1 MSAAS
6 KNLIVVREFRSTDV
20 AAVAA
25 IEAVASPDP
34 WTPALFEGEL
44 SVLPALRHW
53 LVACAAADGGEVV
66 GFVGMMFVP
75 DEVGTYSEGH
85 VMNVAVRADH
95 TRRGIARRLLIE
107 AFADAIARGV
117 AHLTLEVRV
126 SNEPARH
133 LYQQLGFGPVGLRPR
148 YYPDGEDALILWAHD
163 IQTDE
168 FRRRLGLEEAS

>member
-1 MSAAS
+1 MTP
-6 KNLIVVREFRSTDV
+6 IVVRELQSTDV

-53 LVACAAADGGEVV
+53 LVACEATGDRPEVV

-75 DEVGTYSEGH
+75 DETGAHPEGH
-85 VMNVAVRADH
+85 VMNVAVRPD
-95 TRRGIARRLLIE
+95 RKRQGIARRLLIA
-107 AFADAIARGV
+107 AFADALDRGV
-117 AHLTLEVRV
+117 EHLTLEVRV
-126 SNEPARH
+126 SNDPARN
-133 LYQQLGFGPVGLRPR
+133 LYQQLGFAPVGLRPR

-163 IQTDE
+163 IQTVD
-168 FRRRLGLEEAS
+168 FRRRLGFEEAS

>member
-1 MSAAS
+1 M
-6 KNLIVVREFRSTDV
+6 NLIVVREFRPDDV

-53 LVACAAADGGEVV
+53 LVACEAADDRPEVV

-75 DEVGTYSEGH
+75 DDTGAHPEGH
-85 VMNVAVRADH
+85 VMNVAVRPD
-95 TRRGIARRLLIE
+95 RKRQGIARRLLIE
-107 AFADAIARGV
+107 AFADALARGV
-117 AHLTLEVRV
+117 EHLTLEVRV
-126 SNEPARH
+126 SNDPARS
-133 LYQQLGFGPVGLRPR
+133 LYHQLGFAPVGLRPR

-163 IQTDE
+163 IQTVE
-168 FRRRLGLEEAS
+168 FRRRLGLREAS

>member
-1 MSAAS
+1 M
-6 KNLIVVREFRSTDV
+6 NPVLVREFRSTDV

-53 LVACAAADGGEVV
+53 LVACDTASDRNEVV

-75 DEVGTYSEGH
+75 DEVGAYPEGH
-85 VMNVAVRADH
+85 VMNVAVRPDH
-95 TRRGIARRLLIE
+95 ARRGIARRLLIE

-117 AHLTLEVRV
+117 EHLTLEVRV
-126 SNEPARH
+126 SNEPARN
-133 LYQQLGFGPVGLRPR
+133 LYQQLGFAPVGLRPR